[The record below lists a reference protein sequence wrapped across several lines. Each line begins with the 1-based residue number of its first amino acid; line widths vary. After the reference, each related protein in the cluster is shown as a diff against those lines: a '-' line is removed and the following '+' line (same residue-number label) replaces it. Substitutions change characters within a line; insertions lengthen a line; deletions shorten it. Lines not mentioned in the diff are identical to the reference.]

1 MTQATSIIPAVIIAI
16 GLAIAGGRLAEG
28 IERFR
33 MEDRVITVKGLA
45 EQDVESDFATWNIV
59 FRRAANSFGEVQRS
73 LATDRDLV
81 VQYLKQAGLEPGEYE
96 IQPLQIEDTY
106 SRDFGPQN
114 QPVRFTGTGRII
126 VNSKRVDLVTTTA
139 LAVDPLIKQGVAMM
153 GGTGPWYQ
161 LRAFNE
167 AKAPLLAAATR
178 NARQQADQFAKEAGA
193 KIGRLRSANQGVIS
207 ITAASS
213 QFGDDMSARTKR
225 LRVVSTFQYELE

>member
-1 MTQATSIIPAVIIAI
+1 MTQAAAIIPSVIIAI
-16 GLAIAGGRLAEG
+16 GLAVAGGRLAEG

-73 LATDRDLV
+73 LATDR
-81 VQYLKQAGLEPGEYE
+81 
-96 IQPLQIEDTY
+96 
-106 SRDFGPQN
+106 
-114 QPVRFTGTGRII
+114 
-126 VNSKRVDLVTTTA
+126 DLVTTTA

>member
-1 MTQATSIIPAVIIAI
+1 MTQAAAIIPAVIIAI
-16 GLAIAGGRLAEG
+16 VLAVAGGRLAEG

-73 LATDRDLV
+73 LA
-81 VQYLKQAGLEPGEYE
+81 
-96 IQPLQIEDTY
+96 
-106 SRDFGPQN
+106 
-114 QPVRFTGTGRII
+114 
-126 VNSKRVDLVTTTA
+126 
-139 LAVDPLIKQGVAMM
+139 VDPLIKQRVAMM

-193 KIGRLRSANQGVIS
+193 KIGRLRSANQSVIS